1 MEKVSTIAVDNFL
14 TNWNG
19 LFPDMQLTA
28 ADLKRPQAVMV
39 ALFHILDRLGVS
51 REAVLMSPEEPD
63 EHTTYYRDLLPVINI
78 TRIIN
83 HVVSIMPEA
92 NLCFLI
98 RHLLQPTTM
107 TSYTI
112 LYVLFNQMVF
122 NDARL
127 GDIAASEE
135 ELFAH
140 KDEVKALTE
149 KKDNL
154 IQMRNMEAAEKGNR
168 AERLEQLEH
177 DIPLL
182 EEELKQEK
190 EIEAEVI
197 KELEAITE
205 ENKQTDIL
213 LEQKKAH
220 RDGILAENARKK
232 ALKVYDAEDIRGQ
245 VEQAAQNFR
254 EAEEKVSTLSAT
266 LTQKESSLHN
276 LQSLKPT
283 LDQTNTLLHDIVKMA
298 DSIKEF
304 ETGDLDTDS
313 LEGELDV
320 LGTELGELRAAL
332 ADARD
337 AAARAADRRQQRQQA
352 RKQKQ
357 AEHDSALLESSEKH
371 RRASEEAER
380 AARLTRSIR
389 DATAQY
395 ERDKVAGAAEL
406 ARIREHAAGSLTTMQ
421 NNLLTKMKEV
431 YKRVEEQNQRHQK
444 F

>member
-14 TNWNG
+14 TNWSG
-19 LFPDMQLTA
+19 LFPDMQLTT

-39 ALFHILDRLGVS
+39 ALFQILDRLGVS
-51 REAVLMSPEEPD
+51 RDAVLMPPEESD
-63 EHTTYYRDLLPVINI
+63 EHTTYYRDLLPVINT

-83 HVVSIMPEA
+83 HVVPIMPES
-92 NLCFLI
+92 NMCFLI
-98 RHLLQPTTM
+98 MHLLQPVVGS
-107 TSYTI
+107 SYTM
-112 LYVLFNQMVF
+112 LMVLFNQMVF
-122 NDARL
+122 NEARL

-182 EEELKQEK
+182 EEEFKQEK
-190 EIEAEVI
+190 EIEAEVK

-232 ALKVYDAEDIRGQ
+232 ALKVYDADDIRGQ

-254 EAEEKVSTLSAT
+254 EAEEKLSTLSAT

-283 LDQTNTLLHDIVKMA
+283 LDQTNTLLHDIMKMA
-298 DSIKEF
+298 DSIKEV

-320 LGTELGELRAAL
+320 LGTELGELRGAL

-337 AAARAADRRQQRQQA
+337 AAQRAAERRKQRRQARAQQ
-352 RKQKQ
+352 Q
-357 AEHDSALLESSEKH
+357 AEHDRALLESSEKH
-371 RRASEEAER
+371 RCASQQAKR
-380 AARLTRSIR
+380 AARLTQSIKE
-389 DATAQY
+389 ATATY
-395 ERDKVAGAAEL
+395 EHDKATGAAEL
-406 ARIREHAAGSLTTMQ
+406 ARIRDHAAGSLTTMQ

-431 YKRVEEQNQRHQK
+431 YKRVEEQNQRQK
-444 F
+444 KF